1 MGVKLLQSGEYCYA
15 MLVKKVERHLG
26 PSRTAPSIVNINLP
40 AQPTCRTTLIP
51 YKTKKRRFQDVDKNI
66 KKSQMLENSETFLS
80 LPDNFMSIESNLS
93 SKEEPRSSKTTYQQY
108 KEGQRDLK

>member
-1 MGVKLLQSGEYCYA
+1 